1 MPIEKKPEGGK
12 DDPKMDI
19 IREELLREIEDNVR
33 NNEDCKV
40 LYVLLSTNKD
50 GTIHL
55 DVCAGDETNAK
66 YAFSDAYLQLMMY
79 LGQAAKVCP
88 SSIRATR
95 NQDGVYYAH
104 AAVRPDGTF
113 EQ

>member
-1 MPIEKKPEGGK
+1 
-12 DDPKMDI
+12 MDI
-19 IREELLREIEDNVR
+19 IREELLREIEENVR

-66 YAFSDAYLQLMMY
+66 YAFSDAYLQLMMF
-79 LGQAAKVCP
+79 LGQAAKVSP
-88 SSIRATR
+88 RSIKTTE
-95 NQDGVYYAH
+95 NKDGVYYAH
-104 AAVRPDGTF
+104 AAVHPDGSF